1 MDKLGLERRERDGH
15 GRGHRR
21 VEGRQGHGHR
31 DRRRRERV
39 RRGHGRGRREAA
51 DDGVVQAGFLVE
63 DREGELQGALH
74 PPVRRPRRRA
84 EGRVRRMV
92 QAHRSGHQGSGGVHR
107 VHERFQVGL
116 QRRQELHRL
125 RNGHGGLGRQDIV
138 QGSGLPGRETD
149 DGVVQAG
156 FLVEDREGELQ
167 GALHPPVRRPR
178 RRAEGRVRRMV
189 QAHRSGHQGSGGV
202 HRVHERFQVGLQRR
216 QELHRGRRLD
226 GRVRWAS
233 RFRRHTKLHHQR

>member
-1 MDKLGLERRERDGH
+1 MDELGQLGRERDGH

-21 VEGRQGHGHR
+21 FEGRQGHGHR

-51 DDGVVQAGFLVE
+51 DDGVVQAGFLME

-74 PPVRRPRRRA
+74 SPVRGPWCRV

-138 QGSGLPGRETD
+138 QDSGLPGRETD

-156 FLVEDREGELQ
+156 FLMEDREGELQ
-167 GALHPPVRRPR
+167 GLLGRAEDRQRRRTGEVVRRL
-178 RRAEGRVRRMV
+178 V
-189 QAHRSGHQGSGGV
+189 QSHGPG
-202 HRVHERFQVGLQRR
+202 
-216 QELHRGRRLD
+216 HRGR
-226 GRVRWAS
+226 
-233 RFRRHTKLHHQR
+233 